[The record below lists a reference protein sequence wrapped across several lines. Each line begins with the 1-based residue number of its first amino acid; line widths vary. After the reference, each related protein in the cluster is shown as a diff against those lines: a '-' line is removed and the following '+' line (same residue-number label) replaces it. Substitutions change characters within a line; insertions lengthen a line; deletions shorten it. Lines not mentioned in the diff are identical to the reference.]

1 MGTLA
6 SLLEAPRRAQGRL
19 GRPGTDSIRTR
30 SPRRERTQT
39 KLESDNREPAATTVR
54 GPCLARMPPA
64 GAKNPIH
71 GNPLGD
77 IHGLVRWADRVD
89 GV

>member
-6 SLLEAPRRAQGRL
+6 LVLRGRAQGRL
-19 GRPGTDSIRTR
+19 RRPGTDSMRTR

-39 KLESDNREPAATTVR
+39 KLEIDNRELTR
-54 GPCLARMPPA
+54 QRC
-64 GAKNPIH
+64 
-71 GNPLGD
+71 
-77 IHGLVRWADRVD
+77 